1 MRSFKASSVFCLT
14 GLVTLSMQAG
24 AALVSSCAADFS
36 SCNVYENS
44 LLTFPSGQLG
54 VSGDV
59 IVRDPNN
66 VTVDVFRIFN
76 DVFDSGGGTGLGD
89 QAFMYALDTNN
100 LPNPSTYSFN
110 DVFIQRSGVGPTG
123 FYETDYNGNGTLY
136 RLFTPSPEPGTL
148 ALLSLGALL
157 VGGSLLRKRWRSHF
171 GCSVGTLPDACRMFL
186 TPSCVHAALEQTLQA
201 PEEPKEN

>member
-1 MRSFKASSVFCLT
+1 MRSLKITSVLCLT
-14 GLVTLSMQAG
+14 GLVILSTQVG
-24 AALVSSCAADFS
+24 AAPISSCAADFS

-44 LLTFPSGQLG
+44 LLTLPGIG
-54 VSGDV
+54 ISGDV
-59 IVRDPNN
+59 IVRDPSN

-136 RLFTPSPEPGTL
+136 RLFTPSPEPGSL
-148 ALLSLGALL
+148 MLLSLGALL
-157 VGGSLLRKRWRSHF
+157 VGVFRWSRRS
-171 GCSVGTLPDACRMFL
+171 SPSARM
-186 TPSCVHAALEQTLQA
+186 
-201 PEEPKEN
+201 